1 MLILT
6 ISQHVLMGLHLLK
19 INLSMCSI
27 HMIPNNI
34 LFALDHV
41 KMNDQKL
48 VGLMHVF
55 WRRSQPI
62 QDRLGNNY
70 LILFFLLL
78 THITAATIVIVVVAA
93 AAAAISI
100 HCLNP
105 NDTTISIESE
115 KIYIRTLN
123 ASYTRRYLACNIYIH
138 IYIKDGAC
146 ALGNNGSIAHR
157 RCIFHHVFIFLLRPD
172 KMINNK
178 WWRQNRKRE
187 ENMTF
192 SVGTH

>member
-34 LFALDHV
+34 LFELDHV

-123 ASYTRRYLACNIYIH
+123 ASYTRRYLACNIYIY
-138 IYIKDGAC
+138 IY
-146 ALGNNGSIAHR
+146 
-157 RCIFHHVFIFLLRPD
+157 
-172 KMINNK
+172 
-178 WWRQNRKRE
+178 
-187 ENMTF
+187 T
-192 SVGTH
+192 